1 LAGVLVLG
9 ASVNGKPA
17 VSKTATEGSIPSAPG
32 SGFCAVRT
40 MNKIVSFLKEVYVEL
55 TKVTWLARKD
65 VVRSTIAVSFV
76 VILVAIYVNVIDMG
90 LNIFIKSIIG
100 GR

>member
-1 LAGVLVLG
+1 
-9 ASVNGKPA
+9 
-17 VSKTATEGSIPSAPG
+17 
-32 SGFCAVRT
+32 
-40 MNKIVSFLKEVYVEL
+40 MDKIKSFLKEVYEEL

-65 VVRSTIAVSFV
+65 VVRSTVAVSFV
-76 VILVAIYVNVIDMG
+76 VILVAIYVSLVDMG

>member
-1 LAGVLVLG
+1 
-9 ASVNGKPA
+9 
-17 VSKTATEGSIPSAPG
+17 
-32 SGFCAVRT
+32 
-40 MNKIVSFLKEVYVEL
+40 MNKITRFLKEVYEEL

-76 VILVAIYVNVIDMG
+76 VILVSIYISVVDFG
-90 LNIFIKSIIG
+90 LNTVLKAVLG

>member
-1 LAGVLVLG
+1 
-9 ASVNGKPA
+9 VN
-17 VSKTATEGSIPSAPG
+17 
-32 SGFCAVRT
+32 
-40 MNKIVSFLKEVYVEL
+40 MNKIIGFLKEVYGEL

-76 VILVAIYVNVIDMG
+76 VVLVAIYVSVLDMG

>member
-1 LAGVLVLG
+1 
-9 ASVNGKPA
+9 
-17 VSKTATEGSIPSAPG
+17 
-32 SGFCAVRT
+32 
-40 MNKIVSFLKEVYVEL
+40 MNKITSFLKEVYEEL

-76 VILVAIYVNVIDMG
+76 VIIVAIYVSLVDMG
-90 LNIFIKSIIG
+90 LTTMLKAILG

>member
-1 LAGVLVLG
+1 
-9 ASVNGKPA
+9 
-17 VSKTATEGSIPSAPG
+17 
-32 SGFCAVRT
+32 
-40 MNKIVSFLKEVYVEL
+40 MNKIQSFLKEVYEEL

-65 VVRSTIAVSFV
+65 VVRSTVAVSFV
-76 VILVAIYVNVIDMG
+76 VILVAIYVSFVDMG